1 MKKRF
6 LLMLAIFAACF
17 NAMCQENEDQKY
29 SGQTSFYAE
38 VGGPGILFSAN
49 YDRRF
54 HNTNLGVGMR
64 IGLGFVTTYEDYYDS
79 TRPYYYYGHQRSV
92 VTVPFQVNYIFGKPN
107 SPHTFEVGGGVTVLS
122 KKVDVFNYYE
132 EEPTNLYATFS
143 FMYRR
148 QPKNGGFSWRIG
160 FTPLISKGY
169 IQPSGAVSL
178 GYNF

>member
-1 MKKRF
+1 MKQQLLF
-6 LLMLAIFAACF
+6 LLAILGMSIT
-17 NAMCQENEDQKY
+17 AMSQETEDKY
-29 SGQTSFYAE
+29 QGQTSFYAE

-54 HNTNLGVGMR
+54 QNHNLGAGIR
-64 IGLGFVTTYEDYYDS
+64 IGLGFVTTYDDYYDS
-79 TRPYYYYGHQRSV
+79 TRPYYYYGKQRSV

-132 EEPTNLYATFS
+132 DEPTNLYATFS

-160 FTPLISKGY
+160 FTPLISSGY